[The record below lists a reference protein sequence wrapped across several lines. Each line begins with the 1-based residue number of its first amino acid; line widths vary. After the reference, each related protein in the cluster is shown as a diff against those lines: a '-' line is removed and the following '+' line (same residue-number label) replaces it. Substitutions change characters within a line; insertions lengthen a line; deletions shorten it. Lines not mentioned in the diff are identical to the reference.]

1 MRHQVRAGALKPFA
15 ETIVSQDGQVRCS
28 AGKALTPAEIIAMD
42 YLADN
47 VVGSIPT
54 LEDMK
59 PEAQPFVELQGIHS
73 IKAPDASEI
82 CWTEPS
88 NEGES

>member
-1 MRHQVRAGALKPFA
+1 
-15 ETIVSQDGQVRCS
+15 
-28 AGKALTPAEIIAMD
+28 
-42 YLADN
+42 
-47 VVGSIPT
+47 
-54 LEDMK
+54 MK

>member
-1 MRHQVRAGALKPFA
+1 MRC
-15 ETIVSQDGQVRCS
+15 T
-28 AGKALTPAEIIAMD
+28 AGKSLTPAEIIAMD

-47 VVGSIPT
+47 VIGSIPSV
-54 LEDMK
+54 EEMK
-59 PEAQPFVELQGIHS
+59 PEAVSFVEMQGIHS

-88 NEGES
+88 TDRE